1 MVSPILTRKLTG
13 MNWME
18 GSMMRAQW
26 LVSKPTTEHPKNLH
40 NVSKWCS
47 KSMVS
52 PTRRWKESNRY
63 KLDRWKHDA
72 GLEPMVQWSKSGTKS
87 KSPGQITNIP
97 KIFTMRPSHAQG
109 QKPHLQ
115 KAWFLQILT
124 IRRWGRK
131 LSIMNWMDGSMV
143 DAPLAQ
149 YLSFLISLGIWV
161 IPLARSNSPSLA
173 TF

>member
-13 MNWME
+13 MNWMD

-52 PTRRWKESNRY
+52 PTRRWKEINRY

-124 IRRWGRK
+124 IRRWGK
-131 LSIMNWMDGSMV
+131 NSALWTGWMEAWWMHLCLNICRSWFRWEYGWFHW
-143 DAPLAQ
+143 PC
-149 YLSFLISLGIWV
+149 
-161 IPLARSNSPSLA
+161 SNSPSLA